1 MAIKITVSD
10 TVGIKVRG
18 TINNEAAVPQPF
30 DFGLTCKRLDADQI
44 RAELASGEEAS
55 LADFLVKVAHGWSGV
70 KGDDDKPLEF
80 SEGSLRELC
89 KIPGVAA
96 VAFRTYLSEVG
107 AKEKN

>member
-1 MAIKITVSD
+1 MAIKITISD

-18 TINNEAAVPQPF
+18 TINNEAGVAQPF

-44 RAELASGEEAS
+44 RAELQSGEEAS
-55 LADFLVKVAHGWSGV
+55 LTDFLVKVAHGWNGV